1 MTETASPNIDNP
13 SIDTQD
19 STAIEIID
27 PGIQTTVQ
35 DLPGRTG
42 LLDKGFF
49 PAGPADHVALRAAN
63 SCVGNDPNAAGLE
76 IPMGKFRARFAT
88 ETVIAI
94 TGADGVTP
102 TLDGEEI
109 PRWEGVPVRAGQE
122 LKIGMAKG
130 PGFRIYL
137 ALAGGIDVPEVLG
150 SRATYTMG
158 ALGGLDGRAL
168 RRGDRLSTGAPTTHR
183 YRIPKDQRPS
193 YGNEWEVEVVKG
205 PHADPDFLT
214 EQDWQAFTTATWNVD
229 LNSNRVGTRLNGPKF
244 DWARKGGGVA
254 GGHPSNVLDGPYP
267 PGGINVNGDIPV
279 VLGPDGP
286 TSGGFV
292 VIATVP
298 RIGQW
303 KLGQCRPGRDTI
315 RFREVD
321 IAQAGRLAAE
331 SDTHLAIT
339 NLEEL

>member
-1 MTETASPNIDNP
+1 MTE
-13 SIDTQD
+13 
-19 STAIEIID
+19 AIAAGVEIID

-49 PAGPADHVALRAAN
+49 PAGPLDHLAFRAAN
-63 SCVGNDPNAAGLE
+63 KCVGNDPHAAALE
-76 IPMGKFRARFAT
+76 IPMGKLRAVLTADT
-88 ETVIAI
+88 ILAV
-94 TGADGVTP
+94 TGADGVIP
-102 TLDGEEI
+102 TLDGVEI
-109 PRWEGVPVRAGQE
+109 PRWEGVYARAGQQ
-122 LKIGMAKG
+122 LNIGMAKG
-130 PGFRIYL
+130 PGFRVYL
-137 ALAGGIDVPEVLG
+137 AFAGGIDVPEVLG

-168 RRGDRLSTGAPTTHR
+168 RRGDRLAIGANSGQR
-183 YRIPKDQRPS
+183 YRIPRDLRPS
-193 YGNEWEVEVVKG
+193 YASEWEVEVVKG

-214 EQDWQAFTTATWNVD
+214 HADWDAFTTANWSVD
-229 LNSNRVGTRLNGPKF
+229 LNSNRVGTRLKGPKF
-244 DWARKGGGVA
+244 GWARSGGGVA

-267 PGGINVNGDIPV
+267 PGGININGDVPV

-298 RIGQW
+298 RVGLW

-321 IAQAGRLAAE
+321 IDQANHLAAE
-331 SDTHLAIT
+331 IDAHLESD
-339 NLEEL
+339 NLEKL

>member
-1 MTETASPNIDNP
+1 MTDTANQRIDPNSVDA
-13 SIDTQD
+13 D
-19 STAIEIID
+19 SATMEIID

-49 PAGPADHVALRAAN
+49 PAGPVDQFALRAAN
-63 SCVGNDPNAAGLE
+63 RCVGNDPHSAGLE
-76 IPMGKFRARFAT
+76 IPMGKFRARFTADS
-88 ETVIAI
+88 VLAI
-94 TGADGVTP
+94 TGADGITP
-102 TLDGEEI
+102 TLDGAEI
-109 PRWEGVPVRAGQE
+109 PRWEGVPVHAGQE

-158 ALGGLDGRAL
+158 GLGGLDGRAL
-168 RRGDRLSTGAPTTHR
+168 RRGDRLSTGLSTSR
-183 YRIPKDQRPS
+183 RFRVPKDLRPG
-193 YGNEWEVEVVKG
+193 YGSEWRVEVVKG

-214 EQDWQAFTTATWNVD
+214 EQDWQMFTTATWSVD

-267 PGGINVNGDIPV
+267 PGGINMNGDVPV

-292 VIATVP
+292 VVATVP

-321 IAQAGRLAAE
+321 IAQANRLAAE
-331 SDTHLAIT
+331 SDTHLEID

>member
-1 MTETASPNIDNP
+1 M
-13 SIDTQD
+13 
-19 STAIEIID
+19 EIID

-49 PAGPADHVALRAAN
+49 PAGPVDQFALRAAN
-63 SCVGNDPNAAGLE
+63 SCVGNDPHAAGLE
-76 IPMGKFRARFAT
+76 IPMGKFRARFTAD
-88 ETVIAI
+88 TVLAI
-94 TGADGVTP
+94 TGADGIVP
-102 TLDGEEI
+102 TLDGVEI
-109 PRWEGVPVRAGQE
+109 PRWEGVPVSAGQE

-168 RRGDRLSTGAPTTHR
+168 RRGDRLSTPLTSDTVPTSR
-183 YRIPKDQRPS
+183 RFRVPKDSRPG
-193 YGNEWEVEVVKG
+193 YGSEWEVEVVKG

-214 EQDWQAFTTATWNVD
+214 EQDWQMFTTATWSVD

-267 PGGINVNGDIPV
+267 PGGINVNGDVPV

-292 VIATVP
+292 VVATVP

-321 IAQAGRLAAE
+321 IAQANRLAAE
-331 SDTHLAIT
+331 SDAHLEIN

>member
-1 MTETASPNIDNP
+1 MTEPTTVHSV
-13 SIDTQD
+13 TF
-19 STAIEIID
+19 EVLD

-49 PAGPADHVALRAAN
+49 PAGPVDHLALRAAN
-63 SCVGNDPNAAGLE
+63 TCVGNDPHAAGLE
-76 IPMGKFRARFAT
+76 IPMGKFRARFNID
-88 ETVIAI
+88 TVIAI
-94 TGADGVTP
+94 TGADGVIP
-102 TLDGEEI
+102 TLDGQAI
-109 PRWEGVPVRAGQE
+109 PCWEGVPVRAGQE

-137 ALAGGIDVPEVLG
+137 AVGGGIDVPEVLG

-158 ALGGLDGRAL
+158 ALGGLEGRAL
-168 RRGDRLSTGAPTTHR
+168 RRGDRLSTGAPTSR
-183 YRIPKDQRPS
+183 RFRIAHDQRPS
-193 YGNEWEVEVVKG
+193 YAGQWEVEVIKG

-214 EQDWQAFTTATWNVD
+214 EQDWHTFTTATWSVD

-244 DWARKGGGVA
+244 AWARSGGGVA

-267 PGGINVNGDIPV
+267 PGGVNINGDVPV
-279 VLGPDGP
+279 ILGPDGP

-292 VIATVP
+292 VVATVP
-298 RIGQW
+298 RVGQW
-303 KLGQCRPGRDTI
+303 KLGQCRPGRDI
-315 RFREVD
+315 IVFREVD
-321 IAQAGRLAAE
+321 VERANQLAAE
-331 SDTHLAIT
+331 SDAQLELS

>member
-1 MTETASPNIDNP
+1 MTETASLNT
-13 SIDTQD
+13 DTMD
-19 STAIEIID
+19 TTTIEIID

-49 PAGPADHVALRAAN
+49 PAGPADHFALRAAN
-63 SCVGNDPNAAGLE
+63 SCVSNDPHAAGLE
-76 IPMGKFRARFAT
+76 IPMGKFRARFGSD
-88 ETVIAI
+88 TVIAI

-168 RRGDRLSTGAPTTHR
+168 RRGDRLSTGAPTNRR

-214 EQDWQAFTTATWNVD
+214 EQDWQSFTTATWTVD

-267 PGGINVNGDIPV
+267 PGGINVNGDVPV

-292 VIATVP
+292 VVATVP

-321 IAQAGRLAAE
+321 IAQANRLAAE
-331 SDTHLAIT
+331 SDTHLEIT

>member
-1 MTETASPNIDNP
+1 MIESATTATV
-13 SIDTQD
+13 DTD
-19 STAIEIID
+19 AATLEISD

-42 LLDKGFF
+42 LLDRGFF
-49 PAGPADHVALRAAN
+49 PAGPADQFSLRAAN
-63 SCVGNDPNAAGLE
+63 CCVGNDPDAAGLE
-76 IPMGKFRARFAT
+76 IPMGKFRARFTAD
-88 ETVIAI
+88 TVLAI
-94 TGADGVTP
+94 TGADGVAL
-102 TLDGEEI
+102 TLDGVEI
-109 PRWEGVPVRAGQE
+109 PRWEGVEVRAGQE

-168 RRGDRLSTGAPTTHR
+168 RRGDRLGTGVAGTRRFRVPEEHR
-183 YRIPKDQRPS
+183 PQ
-193 YGNEWEVEVVKG
+193 YGSEWEVEVVKG

-214 EQDWQAFTTATWNVD
+214 EQDWQMFTTATWDVD

-244 DWARKGGGVA
+244 GWARAGGGVA

-267 PGGINVNGDIPV
+267 PWGINVNGDVPV

-292 VIATVP
+292 VVATVP

-321 IAQAGRLAAE
+321 IDEANRLADE
-331 SDTHLAIT
+331 SDANLDIT

>member
-1 MTETASPNIDNP
+1 MAETIA
-13 SIDTQD
+13 T
-19 STAIEIID
+19 TVEIID

-49 PAGPADHVALRAAN
+49 PAGPLDHLGFRAAN
-63 SCVGNDPNAAGLE
+63 RCVGNDPHAAALE
-76 IPMGKFRARFAT
+76 IPMGRFKAVLHADT
-88 ETVIAI
+88 ILAV

-102 TLDGEEI
+102 ALDGQEI
-109 PRWEGVPVRAGQE
+109 PRWEGVQARAGQQ
-122 LKIGMAKG
+122 LNISMTKG

-137 ALAGGIDVPEVLG
+137 AFAGGIEVPEVLG

-158 ALGGLDGRAL
+158 ELGGLEGRAL
-168 RRGDRLSTGAPTTHR
+168 RRADQLTIGAGSGQC
-183 YRIPKDQRPS
+183 YRMPRDLRPS
-193 YGNEWEVEVVKG
+193 YAGEWEVEVVKG

-214 EQDWQAFTTATWNVD
+214 SADWASFTTASWRVD
-229 LNSNRVGTRLNGPKF
+229 LNSNRIGTQLNGPKF
-244 DWARKGGGVA
+244 GWARSGGGVA

-267 PGGINVNGDIPV
+267 PGGVNVNGDRPV

-298 RIGQW
+298 RGGLW
-303 KLGQCRPGRDTI
+303 KMGQCRPGRDTV

-321 IAQAGRLAAE
+321 IDQAKRLAAE
-331 SDTHLAIT
+331 IDAHLEPD
-339 NLEEL
+339 NLEKL

>member
-1 MTETASPNIDNP
+1 MTETASL
-13 SIDTQD
+13 STDTVD
-19 STAIEIID
+19 TTAIEIID
-27 PGIQTTVQ
+27 AGIQTTVQ

-49 PAGPADHVALRAAN
+49 PAGPADDFGLRAAN
-63 SCVGNDPNAAGLE
+63 RCVGNDPNAAGLE
-76 IPMGKFRARFAT
+76 IPMGKFRARFT
-88 ETVIAI
+88 MDTVIAI

-109 PRWEGVPVRAGQE
+109 PRWEGVPVQAGQE

-168 RRGDRLSTGAPTTHR
+168 RRGDRLATGTPTTHR

-214 EQDWQAFTTATWNVD
+214 EQDWQSFTSATWAVD

-267 PGGINVNGDIPV
+267 PGGINVNGDVPV

-292 VIATVP
+292 VVATVP
-298 RIGQW
+298 RVGQW

-331 SDTHLAIT
+331 NDAHLEIT